1 MMPASNEI
9 GRMSTLQPACTSQ
22 ALLATTPKQLCKCS
36 ANWTMRIYSNAPW
49 PSALISTETCSHR
62 TLS

>member
-36 ANWTMRIYSNAPW
+36 ANWTMRIY
-49 PSALISTETCSHR
+49 
-62 TLS
+62 